1 MTTEHRKTQPTAGR
15 PHRGVALLAFVG
27 CGLLV
32 LFWASYFSGLLEFGT
47 DDPVMTEFEAAFPF
61 ADAML
66 AVTLLVAGTGL
77 WTGRRRGRFFMT
89 AGSAMALYLG
99 ILDLTFYSR
108 QGLYTPLGSEGAVE
122 LALNLVCIVGGLV
135 GLAFCWK
142 LGRRTS

>member
-1 MTTEHRKTQPTAGR
+1 MFTERRQNTPAARR
-15 PHRGVALLAFVG
+15 PHRGVALLAFAG

-32 LFWASYFSGLLEFGT
+32 LFWTFYFSGLLEFGT

-66 AVTLLVAGTGL
+66 AATLLLAGIGL
-77 WTGRRRGRFFMT
+77 WSGRRLGRFGMT

-99 ILDLTFYSR
+99 ILDLTFYAR
-108 QGLYTPLGSEGAVE
+108 QGMYTPLNSEGAVE
-122 LALNLVCIVGGLV
+122 LAVNLVCVVGGLV

-142 LGRRTS
+142 LERRPS

>member
-1 MTTEHRKTQPTAGR
+1 MITEHQKNQLNHRR
-15 PHRGVALLAFVG
+15 SHRGVALLAFFG

-32 LFWASYFSGLLEFGT
+32 LFWAAYFSGRLEFGT
-47 DDPVMTEFEAAFPF
+47 ADPFTTEFEAAFPF

-66 AVTLLVAGTGL
+66 AATLLLAGIGL
-77 WTGRRRGRFFMT
+77 WSGRRLGRFGMT

-99 ILDLTFYSR
+99 ILDLTFYTR
-108 QGLYTPLGSEGAVE
+108 RGLYTPLSSEGAVE
-122 LALNLVCIVGGLV
+122 LALNLVCVVGGLV

>member
-1 MTTEHRKTQPTAGR
+1 MNTERQENHPAERR
-15 PHRGVALLAFVG
+15 PHRGVAGLAFAG

-32 LFWASYFSGLLEFGT
+32 AFWVLYFSGRLEFGT
-47 DDPVMTEFEAAFPF
+47 ADPVMTEFEAAFPF

-66 AVTLLVAGTGL
+66 AATLLVAGIGL
-77 WTGRRRGRFFMT
+77 WTGRRLGRFGMT

-99 ILDLTFYSR
+99 VLDLTFYSR
-108 QGLYTPLGSEGAVE
+108 QGMYTPLNSEGAVE